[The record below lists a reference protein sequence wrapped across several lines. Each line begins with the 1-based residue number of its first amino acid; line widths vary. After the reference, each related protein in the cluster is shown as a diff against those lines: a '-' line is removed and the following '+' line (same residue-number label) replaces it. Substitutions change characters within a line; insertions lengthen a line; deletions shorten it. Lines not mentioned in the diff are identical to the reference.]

1 VQQKIT
7 VKTFDDVRDILAEH
21 TPPSRSMVGNYTLD
35 SMRAIMAVLGNPQD
49 SYKVI
54 HVAGTSGKTSTA
66 YYIAALLRQ
75 TGKTVG
81 LTVSPHVDQVNER
94 LQINSVPL
102 EESWYCSEFSEFMNT
117 LNVLSNDNKLPKKP
131 TYFELLVAFAYWE
144 FARQQVDYAVVEV
157 GLGGL
162 LDGTNVITR
171 SDKVSV
177 ITDIGMDHVD
187 ILGHTLGKIAAQKAG
202 ILLPGGTGFCLDQS
216 DEVISSFK
224 KVTAKRNS
232 ELRIIAYTPDHSVS
246 HLPLFQQ
253 RNFFL
258 ASQVADYVI
267 GRDALP
273 TLTIEQL
280 DKCSHILIPG
290 RMEVVTN
297 SKGVFILDA
306 AHNPQKME
314 AFITSVRKEYP
325 GQKFVVLF
333 ALLRSKDG
341 KLQAVL
347 EQLLPVTSHLIITEF
362 IAGQD
367 LHKHSTPPDR
377 IVEAC
382 LAQGFDSV
390 EVIADSNLAVKALY
404 EYPKKFHIAVGTFY
418 LLHQIHLSL
427 GGSE

>member
-1 VQQKIT
+1 MSSIASI
-7 VKTFDDVRDILAEH
+7 KTFDDVTCILAEH
-21 TPPSRSMVGNYTLD
+21 TPPERSMAGNYTLD
-35 SMRAIMAVLGNPQD
+35 SMRAIMAALGDPQE
-49 SYKVI
+49 SYKVV

-66 YYIAALLRQ
+66 YYVAALLRQ
-75 TGKTVG
+75 IGNKVG
-81 LTVSPHVDQVNER
+81 LTISPHVDQVNER
-94 LQINSVPL
+94 LQINLQPL
-102 EESWYCSEFSEFMNT
+102 DETTYCSEFNEFMNILNT
-117 LNVLSNDNKLPKKP
+117 LSKEKKLPKKP

-144 FARQQVDYAVVEV
+144 FARQNVDYAVVEV

-171 SDKVSV
+171 SDKISV

-187 ILGHTLGKIAAQKAG
+187 ILGHTLGEIAAQKSG
-202 ILLPGGTGFCLDQS
+202 ILLPGSTGFCLDQA
-216 DEVISSFK
+216 DEVINSFK
-224 KVTAKRNS
+224 NVAGICDS
-232 ELRIIAYTPDHSVS
+232 ELRIIPYAPSDSVS

-258 ASQVADYVI
+258 ASRVANYVI
-267 GRDALP
+267 ERDALP
-273 TLTIEQL
+273 RLTTEQL

-290 RMEVVTN
+290 RMEIVTN
-297 SKGVFILDA
+297 SKGLFILDA

-314 AFITSVRKEYP
+314 AFIASVRKEFP
-325 GQKFVVLF
+325 DQKFVVLF

-347 EQLLPVTSHLIITEF
+347 ERLLPVTSHLIITEF

-367 LHKHSTPPDR
+367 LHKRSTPPDR

-390 EVIADSNLAVKALY
+390 EVIEDSELAVKSLY
-404 EYPKKFHIAVGTFY
+404 ERPEKFHMAVGTFY
-418 LLHQIHLSL
+418 LLHQVHNMIGEL
-427 GGSE
+427 